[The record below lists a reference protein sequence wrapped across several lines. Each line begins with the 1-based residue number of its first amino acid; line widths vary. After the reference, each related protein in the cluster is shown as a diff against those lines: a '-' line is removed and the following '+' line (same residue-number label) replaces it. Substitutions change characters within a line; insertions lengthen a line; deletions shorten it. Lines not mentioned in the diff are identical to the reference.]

1 MSSLAPTPTP
11 ISARTTRMM
20 VEFTL
25 PLLVAAIGLPLI
37 GGVYLIATGGMTAAA
52 PYSTTQALLLR
63 IVETIPSV
71 LMAVAM
77 FALRR
82 VLIEYERGQF
92 LSTIASTNFQR
103 VGYFALAGI
112 MVQVL
117 GEPTLRLIFVGDW
130 RHLFDSTSF
139 ELSLMLFG
147 GLLAMV
153 GTTFANAAAAI
164 KAENDEIV

>member
-1 MSSLAPTPTP
+1 MSSLAPAPTP

-37 GGVYLIATGGMTAAA
+37 GFVYLVATGGMTAAA

-82 VLIEYERGQF
+82 VLMEYERGQF

-112 MVQVL
+112 MVQVV
-117 GEPTLRLIFVGDW
+117 GVPMLRAAYAGDW
-130 RHLFDSTSF
+130 RHLLDSNAF